1 MEILMPVATVSS
13 LSATVD
19 VIFLPLAKCAIC
31 YLVYKKNN
39 IKTFLTTI
47 FMPRFDAI
55 NLFISFQSF
64 QQTS

>member
-31 YLVYKKNN
+31 YL
-39 IKTFLTTI
+39 KTFLTTI